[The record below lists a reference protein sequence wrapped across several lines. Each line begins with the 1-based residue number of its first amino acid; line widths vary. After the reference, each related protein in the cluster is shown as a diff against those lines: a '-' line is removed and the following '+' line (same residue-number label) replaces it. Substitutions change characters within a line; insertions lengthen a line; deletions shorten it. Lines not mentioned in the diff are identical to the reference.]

1 VRLGLSVGVLLPL
14 PLLLLEGQGLLLPLR
29 VALGQ
34 ALAQAVRLG
43 VRQAVEEGEKVR
55 LLVGQAVT
63 LLLLVAQRL
72 EEGVVQG
79 EGVRLGLVLA
89 LRVRVGEGEVEGVL
103 EKVRLLLL
111 QPLLEVL
118 RLVERVKLLLEVGVG
133 QWLEV
138 GQEVALREGL
148 RLPVPVPQAVGLEE
162 GQGERE
168 GLAEVLAVPQ
178 GQAEA
183 EVERLPVGL
192 RVPLPLLQGV
202 AVGLLLAQALL
213 L

>member
-1 VRLGLSVGVLLPL
+1 MRLGLSVGVLLPL